1 MELHTFTSNADFVNA
16 SLSVIT
22 SACAAAAPQPG
33 FIALSGGA
41 TPLPVYQA
49 LASDPSFD
57 VEQAEFFLVDE
68 RYVHRDHSDST
79 YAMVVKAF
87 APAEPFFSDHFH
99 FFDTSRSKEEALA
112 SYERALEA
120 VPNNQFDL
128 VILGIGK
135 DGHTASLFPG
145 GQENLETTKR
155 VLHVINEHA
164 PQPPVRD
171 RLTITWPVIL
181 AAKQIL
187 VLVSGQDKKGVV
199 QELMSGSKTAM
210 EFPPRRLAEHKN
222 VVVNF
227 LES

>member
-1 MELHTFTSNADFVNA
+1 MELYTFAAAGDFVSA
-16 SLSVIT
+16 SVARIKE
-22 SACAAAAPQPG
+22 AVGAAAPSQG
-33 FIALSGGA
+33 YIALSGGS

-68 RYVHRDHSDST
+68 RFVHRDHADST

-99 FFDTSRSKEEALA
+99 FFDTTRPIAEALA
-112 SYERALEA
+112 AYETALEN
-120 VPNNQFDL
+120 VPNGQFDL
-128 VILGIGK
+128 IILGIGK

-145 GQENLETTKR
+145 GVENAATER
-155 VLHVINEHA
+155 AVHSVNGNA

-187 VLVSGQDKKGVV
+187 VLVSGKDKNGIVE
-199 QELMSGSKTAM
+199 ELLNGKKSAE
-210 EFPPRRLAEHKN
+210 EFPPRRLTGHSS
-222 VVVNF
+222 VTVHF
-227 LES
+227 LEN